1 MDDQKWSGPIED
13 PLFTRAE
20 FEAEYKEVIK
30 ETMQIK
36 ELSELFEAYEQ
47 EMKAYDEL
55 LDYYN
60 RVSVDQIGA
69 EELYKRQIKSLAS

>member
-1 MDDQKWSGPIED
+1 
-13 PLFTRAE
+13 
-20 FEAEYKEVIK
+20 
-30 ETMQIK
+30 MQIK